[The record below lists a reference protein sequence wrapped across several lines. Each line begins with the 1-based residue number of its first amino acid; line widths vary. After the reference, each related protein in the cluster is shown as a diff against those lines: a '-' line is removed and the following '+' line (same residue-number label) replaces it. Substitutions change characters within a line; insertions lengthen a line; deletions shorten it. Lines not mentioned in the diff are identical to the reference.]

1 MCIWAENLA
10 EFILLSFLYIS
21 QKSFDEV
28 KNWIEQHNEQQV
40 KEDRERERVKD
51 SERERGSGVRDRC
64 RSLEECFVFYVSRVI
79 R

>member
-40 KEDRERERVKD
+40 KEEREREKKTV
-51 SERERGSGVRDRC
+51 
-64 RSLEECFVFYVSRVI
+64 
-79 R
+79 